1 MNRLK
6 SKDEVV
12 EGWEEEGEE
21 NDGENDS
28 EKCGAEE
35 IERPRDAIDQSIT
48 DDKGDDGRENGEVVT
63 RGMVDFGDDGENE
76 HADCN
81 CEAGGDGEFF
91 DVFQELV
98 LDAGSVF
105 F

>member
-1 MNRLK
+1 MTR
-6 SKDEVV
+6 
-12 EGWEEEGEE
+12 
-21 NDGENDS
+21 
-28 EKCGAEE
+28 E
-35 IERPRDAIDQSIT
+35 I
-48 DDKGDDGRENGEVVT
+48 
-63 RGMVDFGDDGENE
+63 VDFGDDGEDE

-98 LDAGSVF
+98 LDAGGVF